1 MLLVFQFDQEQTTPR
16 QPTIC
21 ILIPVHNQAEY
32 LYRALAS
39 AVWQVGPQDE
49 IIVVDDA
56 STDLCPSSPVW
67 LFKER
72 VLWFRNPVKRGVS
85 YCRNLG
91 IRRSR
96 AVWIKFLDADD
107 VLSPF
112 ALDLVRRA
120 QPLITDE
127 VKVVAGG
134 CHRIVDYR
142 YHDYLCDTDA
152 SLLRIKEAIP
162 MLPSAVFVRRLALLE
177 VGLFDERIDQEEDWD
192 LWFRLHER
200 YGLSAFATTTA
211 PVCYYRINHAERQQK
226 RREAKV
232 DGVSVREY
240 FRRRYGAT
248 VSD

>member
-1 MLLVFQFDQEQTTPR
+1 MANTEQTSANP
-16 QPTIC
+16 PTIC
-21 ILIPVHNQAEY
+21 VLIPVHNQAEY
-32 LYRALAS
+32 LFRALAS
-39 AVWQVGPQDE
+39 AVWQIGLQDE

-56 STDLCPSSPVW
+56 STDLPASAPAWQFKDRALW
-67 LFKER
+67 L
-72 VLWFRNPVKRGVS
+72 RNPVRRGVS
-85 YCRNLG
+85 YSRNLG

-96 AVWIKFLDADD
+96 AEWIKFLDADD

-120 QPLITDE
+120 QPPIAEE

-134 CHRIVDYR
+134 CHRVVDCH

-152 SLLRIKEAIP
+152 SLLRIKETIP

-211 PVCYYRINHAERQQK
+211 PVCYYWISHAERQQK

-232 DGVSVREY
+232 DGISVREY

-248 VSD
+248 VPD

>member
-1 MLLVFQFDQEQTTPR
+1 MPMTEQSSGSLP
-16 QPTIC
+16 PIC
-21 ILIPVHNQAEY
+21 VLIPVHNQAEY

-56 STDLCPSSPVW
+56 STDLCPSSLVW
-67 LFKER
+67 LFRKR
-72 VLWFRNPVKRGVS
+72 VLWLRNPNKRGVS
-85 YCRNLG
+85 YSRNAG

-96 AVWIKFLDADD
+96 AEWIKFLDADD
-107 VLSPF
+107 VLAPF

-120 QPLITDE
+120 HPPIADE

-134 CHRIVDYR
+134 CHRIVDHR
-142 YHDYLCDTDA
+142 YHDYLCDTDV

-177 VGLFDERIDQEEDWD
+177 VGLFDERMDQEEDWD

-200 YGLSAFATTTA
+200 YGLASFATTTA
-211 PVCYYRINHAERQQK
+211 PMCYYWINHAERQQK

-232 DGVSVREY
+232 DGISVREY
-240 FRRRYGAT
+240 FRRRYAAT
-248 VSD
+248 VAD